1 MKQPMELFCSWA
13 HDNEHIIGRLD
24 NRTVRY
30 LQEITGILEHVFGLK
45 RFRDTFTISVYQD
58 YGFPNKTNNQYD
70 RNNTSITL
78 IIENF

>member
-1 MKQPMELFCSWA
+1 MELFCSRA
-13 HDNEHIIGRLD
+13 HGNEHIIGRLD
-24 NRTVRY
+24 NGTVRY
-30 LQEITGILEHVFGLK
+30 LQEITEILEHVFGLK
-45 RFRDTFTISVYQD
+45 RFRDTISVYKD